1 MVLTARNLTCYIYTR
16 IVFFVVGSARSGT
29 TLLRM
34 MLNAHPKI
42 ALPPESRF
50 VVELYDGSDDVNVA
64 DLLERLKEHKR
75 WRTWGLPIESV
86 ATELAGRER
95 APYADVLEAC
105 YRAFAR
111 TRNKSLYGD
120 KTPRYVEHID
130 LLHHLWPQARF
141 VHLVRD
147 GREIALSYADVPF
160 GPKNVA
166 KVARLWDRRVG
177 RGMAAG
183 RTLPEDQYLELRYE
197 RLLLDPEDCLNT
209 LTGFLGIEFD
219 PGMLEFNTLAR
230 GEVLDRARIYNPHV
244 TEKIART
251 RSWAEQMPISQVE
264 VFEVIAGETLSALGY
279 ERRFPHPGIAARI
292 SAGLGLA
299 GAPVGRL
306 RGTRRTSLPLG
317 DPPT

>member
-16 IVFFVVGSARSGT
+16 VVFFVVGSARSGT

-50 VVELYDGSDDVNVA
+50 IVELYDGSDDVNVA
-64 DLLERLKEHKR
+64 DLLRRLEAHKR
-75 WRTWGLPIESV
+75 WRTWGLPIEKV
-86 ATELAGRER
+86 ATELEGLER

-130 LLHHLWPQARF
+130 LIHHLWPRARF

-166 KVARLWDRRVG
+166 KAARLWDRRVG

-183 RTLPEDQYLELRYE
+183 RSLPQDQYLELRYE
-197 RLLLDPEDCLNT
+197 RLLVDPEDCLNT
-209 LTGFLGIEFD
+209 LTEFLGIEFD
-219 PGMLEFNTLAR
+219 PRMLEFNTLAS
-230 GEVLDRARIYNPHV
+230 GEVLDRARIYNPHL

-279 ERRFPHPGIAARI
+279 ERRFPHPGIVARF

-317 DPPT
+317 DPPI